1 LTKVLCESLRINYRY
16 GHKMKK
22 TNYKNNQQ
30 QQQQILWNDLYNM
43 LYAHRFHIGCLTI
56 SFSALNYES
65 CQYVVGQSD

>member
-1 LTKVLCESLRINYRY
+1 
-16 GHKMKK
+16 MKK

-65 CQYVVGQSD
+65 CQYVVGQSDWNIMLLNKFDDFMLFVL